1 MRSST
6 LLALLTLAFPAAA
19 HAEFIGAPAFDRSEL
34 AVVATDTQVD
44 VAGVVARV
52 VVRQTYFNASSK
64 PIDATYVFPGSTHA
78 AVDGLTMQIGDR
90 RIEAKVKTREKAR
103 QTFERAKTEGKT
115 ATLLEQHR
123 PNVFSSSVS
132 NLMPGD
138 RIDVT
143 LYYTELLVPEER
155 VYEIVLPQIVAER
168 FGDAPWNGAS
178 HRTSRSRV
186 EVNVD
191 AGMPIQQMHVPSHDT
206 AARVRGHE
214 GYVRIDAPDG
224 FAEDVVVRYRLAG
237 DRIQTGLL
245 LDEHADGGTFLLMMQ
260 PPERLAPNAMPPR
273 EYVFVVDVSGSMN
286 GFPLE
291 VATHLLESIVAGL
304 GPMDRFNVV
313 CFASSNAVL
322 FDRSMPATRDTLAQ
336 ARSLLSTYPSGG
348 TQLGAA
354 LDRALSLPRDEGVAT
369 SFVVITDGFITAER
383 SAFDLIRDH
392 RGDAN
397 VFALGI
403 GTNVNRHLVE
413 GIAKVGGGH
422 PFIVTSAADAEHEA
436 DRLLAYVRS
445 PVLTDIRV
453 AFDGLDAYDLEPPAV
468 PDLFADRPIVVF
480 GKYRGAPKGRVEVT
494 GRGGVGEKFARTLAL
509 ERTGEKNVAIEKLWA
524 RSRIEQL
531 SLRLGLIGDQSA
543 GDAIEALGLEHNLLT
558 ERTSFVAVDHTVRN
572 PARVAA
578 PRTVAYGAGHI
589 SGTPELDPGA
599 AAGALLLLAGLV
611 AMRLDRRRRAE

>member
-1 MRSST
+1 MRSAT
-6 LLALLTLAFPAAA
+6 LCALSLLFPAVA
-19 HAEFIGAPAFDRSEL
+19 HAELSGAPSFDRREL
-34 AVVATDTQVD
+34 SVVATDTQVD
-44 VAGVVARV
+44 VTGVVARV
-52 VVRQTYFNASSK
+52 VVRQTYFNGSST

-103 QTFERAKTEGKT
+103 ATFERAKAQGKT

-123 PNVFSSSVS
+123 PNVFQSSVS

-168 FGDAPWNGAS
+168 FGAPPWEGAAD
-178 HRTSRSRV
+178 RTNRARV
-186 EVNVD
+186 EVRVD
-191 AGMPIQQMHVPSHDT
+191 AGMPIRQMHVPSHD
-206 AARVRGHE
+206 AAPRVSGNE
-214 GYVRIDAPDG
+214 GYARIDAPDG
-224 FAEDVVVRYRLAG
+224 FAEDVVIRYRLAG

-245 LDEHADGGTFLLMMQ
+245 LDEREDGGSFLLMMQ

-273 EYVFVVDVSGSMN
+273 EYVFIVDVSGSMN

-291 VATHLLESIVAGL
+291 VATHLLEELVGNL

-313 CFASSNAVL
+313 CFASSNSVL
-322 FDRSMPATRDTLAQ
+322 FDRSMPATRETLAE
-336 ARSLLSTYPSGG
+336 ARGLLASAPAGG

-354 LDRALSLPRDEGVAT
+354 LERALNLPRNEGVAT

-383 SAFDLIRDH
+383 AAFDLVRTR

-403 GTNVNRHLVE
+403 GPNVNRFLVE
-413 GIAKVGGGH
+413 GLAKAGGGH
-422 PFIVTSAADAEHEA
+422 PFVVTSHPDAQHEA
-436 DRLLAYVRS
+436 ERLLAYVRS

-453 AFDGLDAYDLEPPAV
+453 AFDGFDAYDLEPPTV

-480 GKYRGAPKGRVEVT
+480 GKYRGAPKGRVTVT
-494 GRGGVGEKFARTLAL
+494 GRGGADITFARTLPL
-509 ERTGEKNVAIEKLWA
+509 ERTGERNVAIEKLWA

-531 SLRLGLIGDQSA
+531 TVLLGVV
-543 GDAIEALGLEHNLLT
+543 GDASVGSQIEALGLEHNLLT
-558 ERTSFVAVDHTVRN
+558 ERTSFVAVDETVRN
-572 PARVAA
+572 VARAPASSSSRGWG
-578 PRTVAYGAGHI
+578 TSI

-599 AAGALLLLAGLV
+599 GAGALLLLAGLV
-611 AMRLDRRRRAE
+611 AMRLDRRRRSE